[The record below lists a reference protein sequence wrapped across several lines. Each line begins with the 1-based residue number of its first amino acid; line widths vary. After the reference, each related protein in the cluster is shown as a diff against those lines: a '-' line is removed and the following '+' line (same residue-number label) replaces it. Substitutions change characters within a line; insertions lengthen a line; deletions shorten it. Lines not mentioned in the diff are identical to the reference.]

1 MSNYSIRFNF
11 EFVDLDNKGDLG
23 KILKVEFRD
32 VSTKVFKTI
41 QQIGFVPNKDWKV
54 EVANCIPEVI
64 IKEVNFKLRTSI
76 EALLDE
82 FYENE
87 GEITKI
93 SMGLN
98 HITLNVKVLPKP
110 NTKSTNDNYLLT
122 LP

>member
-1 MSNYSIRFNF
+1 MSNYPIRFNF
-11 EFVDLDNKGDLG
+11 EFVDLDNTGDLG

-41 QQIGFVPNKDWKV
+41 QQIGFVPNKDWKI
-54 EVANCIPEVI
+54 EVASFIPDAI
-64 IKEVNFKLRTSI
+64 LKDVNLKLKNSI
-76 EALLDE
+76 EALL
-82 FYENE
+82 YEYYEEE

-110 NTKSTNDNYLLT
+110 NTASTNDNYLLT